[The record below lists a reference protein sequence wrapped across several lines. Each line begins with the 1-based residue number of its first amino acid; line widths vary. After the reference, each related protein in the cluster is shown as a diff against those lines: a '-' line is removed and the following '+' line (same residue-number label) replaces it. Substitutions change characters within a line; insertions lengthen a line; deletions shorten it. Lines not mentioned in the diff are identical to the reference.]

1 MRSCERTRRTKGP
14 EISLYATFV
23 HSVTFSIHSTTFYK
37 CRAYKVL
44 QDLRLF
50 AVQSG
55 IMLQDMVDT
64 RQWRM

>member
-1 MRSCERTRRTKGP
+1 MT
-14 EISLYATFV
+14 ISLYATFV